1 MSQSQ
6 SRYIT
11 LMSDTSRI
19 RDRERY
25 KDLTQSDI
33 YKKNRSDRSRS
44 PIRYKESEEKSSKID
59 YNEDY
64 YKPSKEIYE
73 ITPMT
78 LGIEYEPSNIQY
90 NDNSRKKHYDR
101 EIIYRTDDEKLRITI
116 EEFDVYSSKKYDY
129 YSEEDKNLLNQIS
142 CKYNIELDIGV
153 FEFPTIRNFL
163 EQSENYINFFNPI
176 IDNFKEYIRK
186 DNTEFLRLWSK
197 SPISGQDNFKNCSK
211 SILPQDYTYGHLDIF
226 YNDIF
231 DIENNIKGRPQL
243 TLGLSYAFL
252 PLLAYNIEDKYPIL
266 EKSLKLYNNFIKKF
280 KPNFLGLKQ
289 SSIDVFK
296 GFIFLILYTSNN
308 ITTYVSK
315 SAGGNSSYLKSIFPL
330 KPRTNLAMSHIYLL
344 KDYPDLENKLEILRD
359 NIQSIIDEKR
369 NSLQKLFK
377 TVITPFEYKG
387 IVVSTEDKDM
397 VALDDFLK
405 YKMYIITIL
414 SESDILLRKILEKS
428 KTYDYN
434 CQDCDDTVKLNLQIQ
449 HIIHFINI
457 IDTGSQTNKIKK
469 IIDYFSYLQ
478 TYILIFDILHPVP
491 VVKVNILNKDR
502 LGRNICYQSNKSS
515 KILDNYV
522 YSYIE
527 GKDRDNID
535 ILVSEK
541 LISISEPYPYSGQPP
556 LLFPVKKMGRT
567 YICTN
572 FREELFEWV
581 KETSNVII
589 EIRGPEKLTLDEKY
603 HKKNIS
609 IKLDEFQNFFEEV
622 LIGLN
627 DALD

>member
-1 MSQSQ
+1 M
-6 SRYIT
+6 
-11 LMSDTSRI
+11 
-19 RDRERY
+19 
-25 KDLTQSDI
+25 
-33 YKKNRSDRSRS
+33 
-44 PIRYKESEEKSSKID
+44 
-59 YNEDY
+59 
-64 YKPSKEIYE
+64 
-73 ITPMT
+73 
-78 LGIEYEPSNIQY
+78 
-90 NDNSRKKHYDR
+90 
-101 EIIYRTDDEKLRITI
+101 
-116 EEFDVYSSKKYDY
+116 
-129 YSEEDKNLLNQIS
+129 
-142 CKYNIELDIGV
+142 
-153 FEFPTIRNFL
+153 
-163 EQSENYINFFNPI
+163 
-176 IDNFKEYIRK
+176 
-186 DNTEFLRLWSK
+186 
-197 SPISGQDNFKNCSK
+197 
-211 SILPQDYTYGHLDIF
+211 
-226 YNDIF
+226 
-231 DIENNIKGRPQL
+231 
-243 TLGLSYAFL
+243 
-252 PLLAYNIEDKYPIL
+252 

-280 KPNFLGLKQ
+280 GLNFLGLKK

-315 SAGGNSSYLKSIFPL
+315 SAGGNSSYLKSTFPL
-330 KPRTNLAMSHIYLL
+330 KPRTNLAISHIYLL
-344 KDYPDLENKLEILRD
+344 KDYPDLENKLEVLRD
-359 NIQSIIDEKR
+359 SIQSTIEEKR
-369 NSLQKLFK
+369 NSLQKSFK
-377 TVITPFEYKG
+377 KVITPFEYKG

-397 VALDDFLK
+397 VALDNFLN

-434 CQDCDDTVKLNLQIQ
+434 CEDCDDTVKLNLQLQYIT
-449 HIIHFINI
+449 HIINI
-457 IDTGSQTNKIKK
+457 IDTGSQTDKIKK

-478 TYILIFDILHPVP
+478 TYILIYDIFHPVP
-491 VVKVNILNKDR
+491 VVKINILKKDR

-556 LLFPVKKMGRT
+556 LLFPVQKMGRT

-609 IKLDEFQNFFEEV
+609 IKLDDFQNFFEEV

-627 DALD
+627 DSLD